1 MIPQKVDKHN
11 KKDLTYIEDIIDP
24 QTELKEQTE
33 IVSVDK
39 RDDDT
44 ETIDLFYN
52 DLKEISDKK
61 GLTMEPVDE
70 DKYTLFDDL

>member
-1 MIPQKVDKHN
+1 MSKHN
-11 KKDLTYIEDIIDP
+11 KKDLSYIEDIIDP
-24 QTELKEQTE
+24 QNEIKEQTE